1 MDSKQDPELAD
12 QKATVEAVED
22 PQKHA
27 TQEENLH
34 RKDRAAELLQNANEP
49 VVVAEA
55 DNKRILKKID
65 LTILPIMLGVYF
77 LQQLDK
83 STLSYASVFGL
94 VKNAHLGGQDY
105 SWLGSIVYVAQLVMQ
120 PIVAYFL
127 VKLPTGKF
135 AAVMVLCW
143 GIVLSCMS
151 IAKNFKGLLA
161 ARFFLGCFEASV
173 GKAHFVS
180 RNHDTNSPSSN
191 FCSNHS
197 DVVAESRAD
206 QPKRILVCHE
216 RRHKHGEFQVLILD
230 VGTDC
235 FRLAAFWPG
244 L

>member
-1 MDSKQDPELAD
+1 MDYKHDPESAD
-12 QKATVEAVED
+12 QKAAVEAVED
-22 PQKHA
+22 PQKYIA
-27 TQEENLH
+27 QEENLH
-34 RKDRAAELLQNANEP
+34 GKDRAAELLQNANEQ
-49 VVVAEA
+49 VVVSEA
-55 DNKRILKKID
+55 DNKRILRKID

-120 PIVAYFL
+120 PIVAFFL

-151 IAKNFKGLLA
+151 IAKDFKGLMA

-173 GKAHFVS
+173 GKIS
-180 RNHDTNSPSSN
+180 RRIRRHQLADLPSPN
-191 FCSNHS
+191 LCSNHP
-197 DVVAESRAD
+197 DVVA
-206 QPKRILVCHE
+206 KR
-216 RRHKHGEFQVLILD
+216 
-230 VGTDC
+230 
-235 FRLAAFWPG
+235 
-244 L
+244 